1 MTQLSQDADVGLRYH
16 KLFLIWSV
24 GADVGLETTL
34 EQLPGHSF
42 GRIFLWGR
50 SLGLREQPA
59 FRIDV
64 RRTPQR
70 AVPRT
75 AMARY
80 EPYQQMSCR
89 PSCHT

>member
-1 MTQLSQDADVGLRYH
+1 M
-16 KLFLIWSV
+16 
-24 GADVGLETTL
+24 GADVGVETTL
-34 EQLPGHSF
+34 EQLPVHSF
-42 GRIFLWGR
+42 GRTFLWGR

-80 EPYQQMSCR
+80 EPTNKILQAIQATLKVLAASTDP
-89 PSCHT
+89 PSY